1 MAHKKELNSTCITN
15 KTELNETKAT
25 EVIHTSINSKHM
37 NIVRVQKE
45 QGTKSR
51 TKPLQYHRCCSNV
64 VLASSQPPV
73 LALILNKNFP
83 LPLKI
88 KNSYQMDM

>member
-1 MAHKKELNSTCITN
+1 MARKKELNSTCITN

-45 QGTKSR
+45 QGTE
-51 TKPLQYHRCCSNV
+51 TKPTQSRFNINV
-64 VLASSQPPV
+64 VVAML
-73 LALILNKNFP
+73 
-83 LPLKI
+83 
-88 KNSYQMDM
+88 Y

>member
-1 MAHKKELNSTCITN
+1 MARKKELNSTCITN

-45 QGTKSR
+45 QGTEQSQHKA
-51 TKPLQYHRCCSNV
+51 
-64 VLASSQPPV
+64 ASLST
-73 LALILNKNFP
+73 LL
-83 LPLKI
+83 
-88 KNSYQMDM
+88 